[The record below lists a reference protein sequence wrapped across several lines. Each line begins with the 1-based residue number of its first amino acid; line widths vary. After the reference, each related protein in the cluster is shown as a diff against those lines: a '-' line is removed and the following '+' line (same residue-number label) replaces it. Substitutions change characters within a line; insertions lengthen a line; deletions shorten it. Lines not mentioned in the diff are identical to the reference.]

1 MKLEKKNQKVFVEEN
16 LDKSQME
23 IHESIHELLSYNNSI
38 CMVDFHPKPWDVLGQ
53 PLAINAPESSLQ
65 PQTAH
70 PVPDENQPSL

>member
-38 CMVDFHPKPWDVLGQ
+38 CMVDFHPKPWDVLG
-53 PLAINAPESSLQ
+53 
-65 PQTAH
+65 
-70 PVPDENQPSL
+70 